1 MVHTLWY
8 ICCGTYSRS
17 HLKLS
22 NTVFNIPFERR
33 SPFSFTKTAFH
44 HPAGPAFIET
54 AFTNWPAHPA
64 GPSFVSLQKALGV
77 QQNGVQR
84 SAKRRSAK
92 RRSANGVPMGFQT
105 ALFDSTMPYSDYLKH
120 RAIVLRERRLSSQTI
135 VDLLAEE
142 GLKATR
148 QGIAQF
154 LKRYATTC
162 SIKRARGSGRR
173 PKATL
178 AVRTIVEAQMRTD
191 DETTA
196 KELRRILREK
206 GHALSLS
213 TILRCRRSLGWIFRG
228 SSYCQMIRE
237 PNKAKRLEWALQYQA
252 EAETGFLDV
261 VYSDE
266 TSIQLET
273 HKCFCC
279 RKLGEPPRSKP
290 R

>member
-1 MVHTLWY
+1 MF
-8 ICCGTYSRS
+8 S
-17 HLKLS
+17 
-22 NTVFNIPFERR
+22 IPQ
-33 SPFSFTKTAFH
+33 
-44 HPAGPAFIET
+44 
-54 AFTNWPAHPA
+54 N
-64 GPSFVSLQKALGV
+64 GV
-77 QQNGVQR
+77 QQNGIQQ
-84 SAKRRSAK
+84 
-92 RRSANGVPMGFQT
+92 NGVRMGLNTPRGFQT
-105 ALFDSTMPYSDYLKH
+105 ASFDSAMPYSDYLKH
-120 RAIVLRERRLSSQTI
+120 RAIVLRERGLSSQTI

-196 KELRRILREK
+196 EELRRILCEK
-206 GHALSLS
+206 GHALYLS
-213 TILRCRRSLGWIFRG
+213 TILRCRRSLGWTFRG

-252 EAETGFLDV
+252 EA
-261 VYSDE
+261 
-266 TSIQLET
+266 
-273 HKCFCC
+273 
-279 RKLGEPPRSKP
+279 
-290 R
+290 